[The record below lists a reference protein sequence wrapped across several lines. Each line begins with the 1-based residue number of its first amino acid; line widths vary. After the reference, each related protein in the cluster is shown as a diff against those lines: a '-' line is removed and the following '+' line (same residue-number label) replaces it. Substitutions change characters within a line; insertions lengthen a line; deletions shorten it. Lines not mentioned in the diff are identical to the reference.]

1 MLVTRVGFGSKLVL
15 AGDTKQSD
23 LVKEKDGLSHLL
35 AMLKNVTTRLVQT
48 IVFLPGDS

>member
-23 LVKEKDGLSHLL
+23 LIKQKDGLSHLL
-35 AMLKNVTTRLVQT
+35 TMLKNVTTRLVRT
-48 IVFLPGDS
+48 VVFLPGDS